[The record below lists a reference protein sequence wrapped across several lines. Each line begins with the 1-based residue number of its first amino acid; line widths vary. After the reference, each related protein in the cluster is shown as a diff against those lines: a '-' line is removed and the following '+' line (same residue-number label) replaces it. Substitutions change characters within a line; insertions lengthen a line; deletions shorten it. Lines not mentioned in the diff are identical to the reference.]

1 MGRFLPMAA
10 AALLLGACGSPELP
24 PAASA
29 DSIDKAVNNAER
41 ELAAVKGGKDEK
53 KPAGLFGV

>member
-29 DSIDKAVNNAER
+29 DSIDKAVNQAER
-41 ELAAVKGGKDEK
+41 ELAAAKASDAQK
-53 KPAGLFGV
+53 KPSGLFGV